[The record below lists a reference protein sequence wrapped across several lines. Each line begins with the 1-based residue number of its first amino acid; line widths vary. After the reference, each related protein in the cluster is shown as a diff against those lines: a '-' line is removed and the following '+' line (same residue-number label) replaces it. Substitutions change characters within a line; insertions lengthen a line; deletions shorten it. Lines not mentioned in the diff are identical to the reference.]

1 MMAGVASN
9 MVAFVG
15 KEKTAANL
23 GRFRIE
29 EADQQGQSPRYA
41 SEDSTNEQGT
51 TDDIRVIDEME
62 CGDTVTHVSNTS
74 GEAT

>member
-1 MMAGVASN
+1 
-9 MVAFVG
+9 MVTFVG

-51 TDDIRVIDEME
+51 DDIRVIDEME
-62 CGDTVTHVSNTS
+62 CGDTVTHVPNTS
-74 GEAT
+74 DEAT